1 MHKKKYIQAIILAII
16 LAILT
21 GLILKQL
28 KYGQR
33 DVVKFQ
39 RVLNNKFKYLD
50 KKYSELKE
58 NWRITDY
65 NELSKNGIILLI
77 YKNDSLISWSDNS
90 ISLSNI
96 YRESDYENPFIF
108 ISNSYY
114 VVKTFRKNNYTVIG
128 LIFIKSEYPY
138 ENEFLQNAF
147 QNDFAVAS
155 SAEIIT
161 EGARG
166 SNSVYDWNN
175 QYLFTLIFYDEL
187 KYPELT
193 RYLPPFFYLLSFLFI
208 LLYLHYYINTIN
220 SRLRRNWSI
229 FIAGLAFLIFRIVQ
243 TKYEFPAAV
252 YNLELFGPIPF
263 ANSRLLPSLG
273 DLLVNTILLTFI
285 IVKFN
290 TDFYF

>member
-1 MHKKKYIQAIILAII
+1 MYKKKYIQGIILTIILAV
-16 LAILT
+16 LT
-21 GLILKQL
+21 SLIFKQL

-50 KKYSELKE
+50 KKYSELTE
-58 NWRITDY
+58 DWRITDY

-77 YKNDSLISWSDNS
+77 YRNDSLVSWSDNS

-96 YRESDYENPFIF
+96 YRETDYENPFIF

-114 VVKTFRKNNYTVIG
+114 VVKTYRKDNYTVIG
-128 LIFIKSEYPY
+128 LIFIKNEYPY

-147 QNDFAVAS
+147 QNDFVITA
-155 SAEIIT
+155 SAEIIA
-161 EGARG
+161 EGTKG

-187 KYPELT
+187 KFPELT

-208 LLYLHYYINTIN
+208 LLYLHYYIRDVN
-220 SRLRRNWSI
+220 SSQRKNWTI
-229 FIAGLAFLIFRIVQ
+229 FIAGFTFLIFRIIQ
-243 TKYEFPAAV
+243 TKYEFPASV
-252 YNLELFGPIPF
+252 YNLELFGPAPF
-263 ANSRLLPSLG
+263 ANSWLLPSLG
-273 DLLVNTILLTFI
+273 DLLSDTMIL
-285 IVKFN
+285 
-290 TDFYF
+290 